1 MKSSL
6 EEIKTKIAGASGMH
20 EAEKS
25 ELMVLV
31 DKLYDELDGLAQ
43 TDRGRADSVDGLAK
57 ATAEKIGKPE
67 SNPDEINSAVKGLSD
82 SVEELEVTH
91 PKLVGIVNRICMMFS
106 DIGI

>member
-6 EEIKTKIAGASGMH
+6 EEIKTKIAGVAGMQ
-20 EAEKS
+20 EAEKV
-25 ELMVLV
+25 ELMGLV

-43 TDRGRADSVDGLAK
+43 TDRERADSVDGLAH
-57 ATAEKIGKPE
+57 ATADEFVKPE
-67 SNPDEINSAVKGLSD
+67 SNPEELNNAVKGLSE
-82 SVEELEVTH
+82 SVDELEVSH